1 MLSINFKNNATVND
15 QAAFSQAVKYAG
27 LSMTLELVSDQIS
40 ALDKKIENKGG
51 KYTTD
56 EVEGFKSKKT
66 LLEVD
71 KETFE
76 EEAAGIIAIYETVKD
91 SMVESGS
98 IPENVD
104 NILRVIA
111 AAENS
116 KLEKYALKRL
126 GTVEIYNN
134 LMACH
139 DLSRSND
146 NGLAIIGKN
155 DRAAYDA
162 AQDAI
167 QRELREALT
176 LEESAYTEKLTVR
189 FNKTDMRLIH
199 ETFIRG
205 FSNQYEVTKDD
216 QGNEVSRVY
225 KGVKVSRSIM
235 TKKSKDGDVKYN
247 FGKFNE
253 TIARLAIGKIAAK
266 ASK

>member
-1 MLSINFKNNATVND
+1 MLSINFKNNATIND

-51 KYTTD
+51 KYTPD

-76 EEAAGIIAIYETVKD
+76 EESAGIIAVYESVKD

-155 DRAAYDA
+155 DRAAFDA

-176 LEESAYTEKLTVR
+176 LEESDYTEKLTVR
-189 FNKTDMRLIH
+189 FN
-199 ETFIRG
+199 RG
-205 FSNQYEVTKDD
+205 FSNQYDVTKDD

-253 TIARLAIGKIAAK
+253 TVTRLAIGKIAAK